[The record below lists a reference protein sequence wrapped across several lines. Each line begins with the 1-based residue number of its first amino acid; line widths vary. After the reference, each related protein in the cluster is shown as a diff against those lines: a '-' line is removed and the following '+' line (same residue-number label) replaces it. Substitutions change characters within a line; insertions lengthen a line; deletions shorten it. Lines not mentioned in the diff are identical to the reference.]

1 MVKIPVFEVEQW
13 MDTYET
19 TPGVLNIAE
28 TCARSISITELL
40 ALHTENKDKNNSGS
54 SAASAIFD
62 LSTPLTYGA
71 IRGSDALRQ
80 NIAALYAD
88 ADEDKSSRAA
98 TVTPDD
104 VIVTQGAIAAN
115 HLVFYSLVGPG
126 DHVVCVFPTYQQ
138 LYAVPETLGAE
149 VSLWRLRAED
159 RYVPDA
165 SELEKLIRSNTKMIV
180 LNNPNNPTGAT
191 TPRAVL
197 EQIIAVAR
205 KHDIIVLSDE
215 VYRPLFHGLPESESE
230 IDIPPSALSL
240 GYDRV
245 VVTSSMSKAWAL
257 AGIRVGWAASR
268 DASIVERL
276 ALARDYTTISV
287 SQLDDQVARYALS
300 AEVRP
305 ALLARNTALARTNL
319 ALLEAFVRDHAE
331 LCSWVKP
338 TAGTTAFIRFSHGD
352 RRPVDDEA
360 FCLDVLE
367 KTKVMFLPGARCFG
381 HGRGFEGYV
390 RIGYVSDTDV
400 LRRALE
406 LLSQYV
412 AANLN

>member
-1 MVKIPVFEVEQW
+1 
-13 MDTYET
+13 
-19 TPGVLNIAE
+19 
-28 TCARSISITELL
+28 
-40 ALHTENKDKNNSGS
+40 
-54 SAASAIFD
+54 
-62 LSTPLTYGA
+62 
-71 IRGSDALRQ
+71 
-80 NIAALYAD
+80 
-88 ADEDKSSRAA
+88 
-98 TVTPDD
+98 
-104 VIVTQGAIAAN
+104 
-115 HLVFYSLVGPG
+115 
-126 DHVVCVFPTYQQ
+126 
-138 LYAVPETLGAE
+138 
-149 VSLWRLRAED
+149 
-159 RYVPDA
+159 
-165 SELEKLIRSNTKMIV
+165 MIV

>member
-165 SELEKLIRSNTKMIV
+165 SELEKLIRSNTKVRISCF
-180 LNNPNNPTGAT
+180 LI
-191 TPRAVL
+191 L
-197 EQIIAVAR
+197 
-205 KHDIIVLSDE
+205 
-215 VYRPLFHGLPESESE
+215 PLFSFYINSFLPPILFL
-230 IDIPPSALSL
+230 ID
-240 GYDRV
+240 
-245 VVTSSMSKAWAL
+245 SSFIL
-257 AGIRVGWAASR
+257 RILLLRLLHLTCF
-268 DASIVERL
+268 ASINPIYL
-276 ALARDYTTISV
+276 
-287 SQLDDQVARYALS
+287 
-300 AEVRP
+300 
-305 ALLARNTALARTNL
+305 
-319 ALLEAFVRDHAE
+319 
-331 LCSWVKP
+331 
-338 TAGTTAFIRFSHGD
+338 
-352 RRPVDDEA
+352 
-360 FCLDVLE
+360 
-367 KTKVMFLPGARCFG
+367 
-381 HGRGFEGYV
+381 
-390 RIGYVSDTDV
+390 
-400 LRRALE
+400 
-406 LLSQYV
+406 
-412 AANLN
+412 